1 MPAAAMV
8 SDTLLVVNPESGRGD
23 HLTPVTRHAAERGY
37 GIAFTQGAG
46 DAVDIAAA
54 AIEAGVEEIV
64 AVGGDGTLNEVV
76 RGAHETDS
84 LEEVTIGVIPAG
96 TGNDFAGN
104 IGIDSIE
111 AGFHAL
117 AAGERRRLDL
127 GLADGRPF
135 VNSCIAG
142 ITAEASADTSPGMK
156 SRLGVLA
163 YVVTTLRSLTDFEG
177 MPLSVHVPGDEGAGP
192 AWDGSAAMVLVGNG
206 RRFTMTGG
214 GQADVEDGLLEVT
227 IVEDASSIELLG
239 DGARQLFGDV
249 ADRFIRLRAPSLE
262 LSVQSSSPANFSL
275 DGEMSS
281 RESIRLSIVPRVMQ
295 IPVGGGYEPN
305 PERRTSATSG

>member
-1 MPAAAMV
+1 MAAAATR
-8 SDTLLVVNPESGRGD
+8 SDTLLVVNPKSGRGD
-23 HLTPVTRHAAERGY
+23 HLAPVARHAAERGY
-37 GIAFTQGAG
+37 GIAFTQAAG
-46 DAVDIAAA
+46 HAAELAAA
-54 AIEAGVEEIV
+54 AIGADVEELV

-76 RGAHETDS
+76 RGAYEAGG

-111 AGFHAL
+111 AGFRAL

-156 SRLGVLA
+156 SRIGVLA
-163 YVVTTLRSLTDFEG
+163 YVVTTLRSLSDFEG
-177 MPLSVHVPGDEGAGP
+177 MPLSVHVAGDEGEGP
-192 AWDGSAAMVLVGNG
+192 AWEGSATMVLVGNG
-206 RRFTMTGG
+206 RRFTMMGG
-214 GQADVEDGLLEVT
+214 EQADVEDGLLEVT

-249 ADRFIRLRAPSLE
+249 ADRFTRLLAPSVE
-262 LSVQSSSPANFSL
+262 LTVRSSEPANFSL
-275 DGEMSS
+275 DGEMTTM
-281 RESIRLSIVPRVMQ
+281 ESLRLTSTPRTVRM
-295 IPVGGGYEPN
+295 PVGEGYEPH
-305 PERRTSATSG
+305 PDRP